1 MHWVLNDGAT
11 VGMAVGAFD
20 GALVGFADGASVGL
34 FVGLS
39 VGEFVGAMVQIE
51 HAAFPHIDLF
61 LQVQRL
67 AEHFSSAQLQ
77 APLTLPGMPQTAF
90 SSALHPNT
98 AVGAA
103 VGIIVVGFSVGTA
116 VGVPVVATGTHVSAI
131 TLSKAEEREPNEAVT

>member
-1 MHWVLNDGAT
+1 MVGVFDGAQD
-11 VGMAVGAFD
+11 GFEVGAFD
-20 GALVGFADGASVGL
+20 GACDGTKVGAFEGAELGCVVGAR
-34 FVGLS
+34 
-39 VGEFVGAMVQIE
+39 VGAMVQIE

-61 LQVQRL
+61 LHVQRL